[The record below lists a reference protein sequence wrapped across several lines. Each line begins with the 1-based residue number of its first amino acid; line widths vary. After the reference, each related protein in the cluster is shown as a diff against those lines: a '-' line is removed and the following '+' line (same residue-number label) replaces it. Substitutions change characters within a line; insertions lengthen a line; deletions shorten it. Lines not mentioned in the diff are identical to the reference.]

1 MLISVVFRLL
11 LFSFFPLQVLPLML
25 RKLSRALAEAE
36 ICSPYPCLDSDIEA
50 QGLAEATAHPRVDTE
65 AKSGDDLLPAIDGM
79 YSALALQPW
88 RQPWG
93 DHGHSA
99 GRSRGGGT
107 GHRDGLGD
115 NVGSGVGDGVDVLR
129 LALLQ
134 KVLVT
139 YAEDDANIEAMELRF
154 GILEGMIDDMS
165 RSSSI
170 SPASTS
176 GYQAGGAAA
185 VNPRQDLL
193 KMVFHAPRFVATMS
207 RREERRE
214 GGAGGVRPGMA
225 GRGGVGSGGRGEGS
239 PPREGLY
246 ALCDAIVVVGTSL
259 IDECKVEGA
268 GSGGGTGGAEG
279 VEGKAPVGCGEGSN
293 ALLTARVN
301 RWIDVT
307 LLSSESLVAVMELH
321 PNQIKMVG
329 DECGLLYK
337 TLRPLFDLAVGA
349 LQTSQQ
355 AQQQAHQ
362 QAQQAREAATAEQRG
377 EDEDEVK
384 DASSASA
391 SSYSLSVARSV
402 PYRGLLWMCA
412 CWCHLLGENHAK
424 QLKLV

>member
-1 MLISVVFRLL
+1 MLIIGC
-11 LFSFFPLQVLPLML
+11 FSYPSFPLQVLPLML
-25 RKLSRALAEAE
+25 RKLSRALAEAD

-50 QGLAEATAHPRVDTE
+50 RGLAEATANSRVDTE

-88 RQPWG
+88 REPRG

-99 GRSRGGGT
+99 GRSRGGGN
-107 GHRDGLGD
+107 GHRD
-115 NVGSGVGDGVDVLR
+115 GVGDGVDVLR

-165 RSSSI
+165 RSSSV
-170 SPASTS
+170 SSVSTG

-214 GGAGGVRPGMA
+214 GGAGGVRPGLA

-259 IDECKVEGA
+259 IDECRVEGA
-268 GSGGGTGGAEG
+268 GSGGGAGGAEG
-279 VEGKAPVGCGEGSN
+279 VEGKVPVGCGEGSI

-329 DECGLLYK
+329 NECGLLYK
-337 TLRPLFDLAVGA
+337 TLRPLFDLALGA

-362 QAQQAREAATAEQRG
+362 QAQRVREAATAEQRS

-391 SSYSLSVARSV
+391 SSYSLSVAQSV

-412 CWCHLLGENHAK
+412 CWCHLLGENYAK